1 MLLIAEPCPWPQCFI
16 ISQVKVLI
24 FLSFSFLEKKKEERQ
39 TDRIKKKRRK
49 KKVMSKQVNQKKREM
64 LVIGL
69 GCGSVGKPSMCE
81 ALGLIPNTSYTEYV
95 CTHL

>member
-1 MLLIAEPCPWPQCFI
+1 MSLAPVLYNFT
-16 ISQVKVLI
+16 SQSI
-24 FLSFSFLEKKKEERQ
+24 EFFLSFSFLEKKKEGRQ